1 MCVLIVTL
9 HIFPDAILSASPDL
23 HPPQQDCREQNS
35 QSPYEGSPAGK
46 TDLPRTGR
54 ENNADPP
61 QKRQN
66 KVI

>member
-35 QSPYEGSPAGK
+35 QSPYEGSAAGK
-46 TDLPRTGR
+46 TDLPRRTDWKR
-54 ENNADPP
+54 E
-61 QKRQN
+61 
-66 KVI
+66 